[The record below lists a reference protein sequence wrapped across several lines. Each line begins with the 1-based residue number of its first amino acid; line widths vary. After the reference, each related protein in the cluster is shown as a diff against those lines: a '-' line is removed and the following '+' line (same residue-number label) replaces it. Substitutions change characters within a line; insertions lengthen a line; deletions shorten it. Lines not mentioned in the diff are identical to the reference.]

1 MNKTSTLIL
10 LALALALVVS
20 VEVNK
25 NLAQAEASVGQEEEL
40 SSQEEQAYYSG
51 GRLNINYLYNQWRA
65 RILRYIRYNGLYLGN
80 RWVIREEGTG
90 SYEALVFRDYRS
102 GGDKRYAMFKNL
114 YVDLY

>member
-1 MNKTSTLIL
+1 MNKSRILLLIAL
-10 LALALALVVS
+10 TLALAAS
-20 VEVNK
+20 VEINK
-25 NLAQAEASVGQEEEL
+25 NLAQAESSVQQEEALNEAMAY
-40 SSQEEQAYYSG
+40 QAG
-51 GRLNINYLYNQWRA
+51 GRLNLNYLY
-65 RILRYIRYNGLYLGN
+65 RIWQQRVLNYIRYNGLYLGN